1 MKNIPLVPNLKLFY
15 DFGIFFTFLNLF
27 LFKSKINFILILA
40 LWDLGAEIKE
50 EAHGRTV

>member
-27 LFKSKINFILILA
+27 LFSCIAGFIAIARIQAPLY
-40 LWDLGAEIKE
+40 DYEN
-50 EAHGRTV
+50 